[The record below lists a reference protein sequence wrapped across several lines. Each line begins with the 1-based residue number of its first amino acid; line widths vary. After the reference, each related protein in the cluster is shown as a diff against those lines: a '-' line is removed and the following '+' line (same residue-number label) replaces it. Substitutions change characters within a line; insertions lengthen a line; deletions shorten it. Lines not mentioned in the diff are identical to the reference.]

1 MTAWVG
7 ALQRAFRYRTGD
19 RREGV
24 LFIHWTTAEGGDCAL
39 DVAGGFT
46 TDACGEIGR
55 VAVTPV
61 DARAARASAFFCA
74 RFSSFAARLSF
85 FLSSRLRFV

>member
-1 MTAWVG
+1 VTACGG

-24 LFIHWTTAEGGDCAL
+24 LFIHWTTADGGDCAL
-39 DVAGGFT
+39 DVPGGVT
-46 TDACGEIGR
+46 TDGFVEIEEG
-55 VAVTPV
+55 ATTPV